1 MGLFEKKYHGWSWFT
16 PLKCSYVRWSLN
28 CKLLDYWLRIFLK
41 YGFITFYLKVGTPI
55 HPMDDGIICPATW
68 HHIVASHDIRIPISP
83 GSYPEMFRMFR
94 FLSNVSYYIHSIH
107 IYILYYIIIILISA
121 SYTIHHQI
129 GEILYLRIYLLDGSP
144 KIHRTQD
151 ILPLL
156 STVIRRFL
164 PKAPIKQKARLLKAA
179 DSTGCHESTERGFRE
194 FEFLNVW
201 RKLFM
206 FSLFCETEVDL
217 ELWNH
222 ISLDVNGEI
231 E

>member
-1 MGLFEKKYHGWSWFT
+1 MASFVQQHGIILLHPMISVSQYLQVHI
-16 PLKCSYVRWSLN
+16 LKCFACFVF
-28 CKLLDYWLRIFLK
+28 FLM
-41 YGFITFYLKVGTPI
+41 Y
-55 HPMDDGIICPATW
+55 HIIY
-68 HHIVASHDIRIPISP
+68 IV
-83 GSYPEMFRMFR
+83 Y
-94 FLSNVSYYIHSIH
+94 

-217 ELWNH
+217 EL
-222 ISLDVNGEI
+222 
-231 E
+231 